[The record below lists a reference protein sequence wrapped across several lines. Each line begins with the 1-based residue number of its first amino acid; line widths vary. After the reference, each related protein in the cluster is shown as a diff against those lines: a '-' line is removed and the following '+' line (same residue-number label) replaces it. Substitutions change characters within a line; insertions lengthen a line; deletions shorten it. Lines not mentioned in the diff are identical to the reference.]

1 MNVDGALRHLSV
13 LGLCGPSSDVLRE
26 HTYSLRNRAE
36 ERERSWTVALS
47 SYSAYGDHGTT
58 VTWTWQW

>member
-1 MNVDGALRHLSV
+1 MNVDDALRHLSV

-47 SYSAYGDHGTT
+47 SYLFFRHTLLGTT
-58 VTWTWQW
+58 VIWT